1 MLTTRKREDKA
12 SQGRFVKYFLDLRL
26 FHQRNSS
33 QANLLLTQK
42 EKECLPEALLFWNDL
57 NCFWNRNLLE
67 TKFQIAVRQGF
78 VFFVSRN

>member
-1 MLTTRKREDKA
+1 
-12 SQGRFVKYFLDLRL
+12 
-26 FHQRNSS
+26 
-33 QANLLLTQK
+33 LLTQK